1 MSAHHDR
8 FKLGIEAIAF
18 GYVSA
23 FAYGIAYVCLSEGG
37 ADGFRLMW
45 MAYALAFLAPL
56 LIPLA
61 ILSQM
66 TMVRYAKSGD
76 DRFSYWRAALLGA
89 LNGELLILPG
99 TAVYVLNGDS
109 DVAFE
114 QTWSFLAFGVTSGL
128 VPFCAGSFMVWAF
141 IKNIRLKADR
151 KAAIRAEEERQKRQA
166 DKPARVAPPVGSP
179 RNKS

>member
-56 LIPLA
+56 LVPLA

-89 LNGELLILPG
+89 LNGELLTLPG
-99 TAVYVLNGDS
+99 TAVYVLRGD
-109 DVAFE
+109 AEFTFE
-114 QTWSFLAFGVTSGL
+114 KTESFLLFGITSGL
-128 VPFCAGSFMVWAF
+128 IPFCAVSFMVWAF
-141 IKNIRLKADR
+141 IKNLRLKAAR
-151 KAAIRAEEERQKRQA
+151 KAAAIAEEERQKNLELKLRNRPTA
-166 DKPARVAPPVGSP
+166 NRPTVG
-179 RNKS
+179 